1 MRWERRSE
9 PLAPRRRF
17 LRRVGRNLLAAAVV
31 VALSLGVGMLGY
43 HHFARLG
50 WADAY
55 LNAAMILSGMG
66 PVATPQTLGAKLFA
80 GTYALYSGLLVVFLA
95 GVLLAP
101 FAHRLLHRFHL
112 DRDLPPRKATE
123 PSRTANAG
131 VAADRLPTDG

>member
-1 MRWERRSE
+1 MWERRSE
-9 PLAPRRRF
+9 PLAPRKTF

-31 VALSLGVGMLGY
+31 VTLSLGVGMLGY
-43 HHFARLG
+43 HHFASLG

-112 DRDLPPRKATE
+112 DRDPQQRKAVE
-123 PSRTANAG
+123 PSRATGAG
-131 VAADRLPTDG
+131 IASQRLPKDG